1 MHNVEGLVAMI
12 ADGAAKE
19 NWQKGALCDGAL
31 SARDKDKDKK
41 PVPMLVSREPAGLMA
56 LEDEGDFLSK
66 KYAALKEGLIWPG
79 KPGVEIEEARELTE
93 VEAALYAHGADL
105 YMGICAGCHQP
116 SGRGEDGKGPPL
128 RRSPFVL
135 GDEGWLA
142 RVLMHGL
149 GGEIKVMGKT
159 WNQEM
164 PALAGSDRDVAG
176 VLTYI
181 RREWGHTAEPVSEE
195 TVAGVRAACGDRQH
209 SWTVEELKQVLE
221 ATD

>member
-1 MHNVEGLVAMI
+1 V
-12 ADGAAKE
+12 
-19 NWQKGALCDGAL
+19 Q

-56 LEDEGDFLSK
+56 LEAEGDFLSK
-66 KYAALKEGLIWPG
+66 KFTGLKESLIWPG

-93 VEAALYAHGADL
+93 EESALYAHGADL

-135 GDEGWLA
+135 GEEDWLV

-164 PALAGSDRDVAG
+164 PALAGSDRDIAA
-176 VLTYI
+176 VLTYV

-195 TVAGVRAACGDRQH
+195 TVAGVRETSGDRQH
-209 SWTVEELKQVLE
+209 SWTVEELKKELE
-221 ATD
+221 AND

>member
-1 MHNVEGLVAMI
+1 LVA
-12 ADGAAKE
+12 DTSKE
-19 NWQKGALCDGAL
+19 SWQRGALCDGVQ
-31 SARDKDKDKK
+31 SARDKNKDKE

-66 KYAALKEGLIWPG
+66 KFAGLQESLAWPG
-79 KPGVEIEEARELTE
+79 KPGVEIEVARELTVE
-93 VEAALYAHGADL
+93 EAALYAHGANL

-128 RRSPFVL
+128 KTSPYVL
-135 GDEGWLA
+135 GEEGWLV

-164 PALAGSDRDVAG
+164 PALAGSDRDIAA

-195 TVAGVRAACGDRQH
+195 TVAGVRAISGDRQH
-209 SWTVEELKQVLE
+209 SWTVEELKELLE
-221 ATD
+221 AKD